1 MMIIIIIIIIIIN
14 DDTLTR
20 LKMVNRCEAPV
31 YNTQQAELTFLDGL
45 NVTSVSAYEYGLK
58 PSVDNDQAI
67 YYLYK
72 CFLTSKQ

>member
-1 MMIIIIIIIIIIN
+1 MMAY
-14 DDTLTR
+14 TLTR

-31 YNTQQAELTFLDGL
+31 YNAQQAELIFLDGL

-58 PSVDNDQAI
+58 PSVDNDQAN